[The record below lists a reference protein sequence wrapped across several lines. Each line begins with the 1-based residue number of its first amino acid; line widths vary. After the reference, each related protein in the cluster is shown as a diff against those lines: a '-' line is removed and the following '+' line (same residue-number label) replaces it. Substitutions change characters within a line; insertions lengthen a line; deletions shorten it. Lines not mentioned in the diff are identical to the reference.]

1 MSNLEKLLLLQKKV
15 CAITEPELAEYV
27 SVLIKTEREYEE
39 IDEWDED
46 HALDLVMNHIV
57 GDLTEEDL
65 KDDSSKS

>member
-65 KDDSSKS
+65 KDDSSRS